1 MSGMFEGLREAY
13 RRDGFVVVRGLLEVE
28 EAMALRQRLVEHS
41 GVTDADFDDVGDGV
55 PRKWTSPAGVAQ
67 VPAFQH
73 LLVDERLVGLAR
85 EVLGPEAVYL
95 HHNDLHAGY
104 SSPGWHR
111 DNVHRTFGQG
121 EDWDESTT
129 PYRCARIALYLQ
141 THAESGF
148 KFGLIPGS
156 HRRESRLVRWE
167 RRAPRFSTVRRMVM
181 GQGLAFARARWIA
194 TEPGDVVIFDHRVLH
209 CGGRTRGPKYSI
221 YLGAG
226 IQNDHFNRHWSYYR
240 DLRSDLHYPSVP
252 EALRERLQ
260 SEGLWPKAE
269 VPVLAH
275 VDHAFLPKAA

>member
-1 MSGMFEGLREAY
+1 MSGVFEGLREAY

-28 EAMALRQRLVEHS
+28 EAMALRQQLVEHS
-41 GVTDADFDDVGDGV
+41 GVTDADFDDVQDGV

-73 LLVDERLVGLAR
+73 LLVDERLVALSR

-121 EDWDESTT
+121 EDWDESAT
-129 PYRCARIALYLQ
+129 PYQCARIALYLQ

-167 RRAPRFSTVRRMVM
+167 RQAPRFSTVRRMVM
-181 GQGLAFARARWIA
+181 GQRLAFARARWIA

-240 DLRSDLHYPSVP
+240 DLRPDLHYPTVP

-260 SEGLWPKAE
+260 SEGLWPEAE
-269 VPVLAH
+269 VPVLEH
-275 VDHAFLPKAA
+275 VEHAFLPKAA

>member
-1 MSGMFEGLREAY
+1 MSGRFAGLRETY
-13 RRDGFVVVRGLLEVE
+13 RRDGFVVVRGLLDME
-28 EAMALRQRLVEHS
+28 EAMDLRRRLVEHS
-41 GVTDADFDDVGDGV
+41 GVSDADFDDVEDGV
-55 PRKWTSPAGVAQ
+55 PRKWTSPGGVAKT
-67 VPAFQH
+67 PEFQH
-73 LLVDERLVGLAR
+73 LLFDERLIELTR

-111 DNVHRTFGQG
+111 DNVHRTFSKGD
-121 EDWDESTT
+121 DWSEEKA

-148 KFGLIPGS
+148 KFGLIPRS
-156 HRRESRLVRWE
+156 HQRESRLVQWE
-167 RRAPRFSTVRRMVM
+167 RRAPRFSTVRRLLM

-226 IQNDHFNRHWSYYR
+226 VQNEHFDRHWSYYR
-240 DLRSDLHYPSVP
+240 DLRTDLNYPDVP
-252 EALRERLQ
+252 EALQKRLLD
-260 SEGLWPKAE
+260 EGLWPAEE
-269 VPVLAH
+269 VPALGH
-275 VDHAFLPKAA
+275 VDHAFLPSAA